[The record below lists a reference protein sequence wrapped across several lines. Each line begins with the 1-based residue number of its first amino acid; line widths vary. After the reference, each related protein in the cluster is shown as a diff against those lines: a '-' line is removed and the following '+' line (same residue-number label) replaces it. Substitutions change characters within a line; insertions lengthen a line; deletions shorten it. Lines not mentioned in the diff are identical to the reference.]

1 LIIRTMVPPLRIT
14 VQVTPRARR
23 SGVAA
28 LPDGTLHV
36 RVTAGPHD
44 GQANEAVTAVLARHF
59 GVSRGRVR
67 IVVGMRARRKIVE
80 IR

>member
-1 LIIRTMVPPLRIT
+1 LIAGIVVPPLRIT
-14 VQVTPRARR
+14 VQVTPRARQA
-23 SGVAA
+23 GVAA

-36 RVTAGPHD
+36 RVTAAPHD
-44 GQANEAVTAVLARHF
+44 GQANEAVTAILARHF

-67 IVVGMRARRKIVE
+67 VVGGRRARRKIVE

>member
-1 LIIRTMVPPLRIT
+1 MVPPLRIT
-14 VQVTPRARR
+14 VQVTPRARQ
-23 SGVAA
+23 SGIAA

-36 RVTAGPHD
+36 RVTAAPHD
-44 GQANEAVTAVLARHF
+44 GQANDAVTAVLARHF

-67 IVVGMRARRKIVE
+67 IVGGRRARRKIVE